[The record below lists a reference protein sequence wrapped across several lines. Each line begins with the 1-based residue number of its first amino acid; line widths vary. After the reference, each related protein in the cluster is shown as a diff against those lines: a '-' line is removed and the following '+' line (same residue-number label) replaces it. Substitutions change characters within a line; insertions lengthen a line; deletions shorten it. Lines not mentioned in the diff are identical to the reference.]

1 MKILNK
7 LSVLAALLGLITMAA
22 CSDDKDKDPSK
33 SDQELIGS
41 GIAWKFGS
49 ATAGVVPIDGM
60 IPECFKDNTIT
71 FNYNQ
76 SGNTGV
82 VDAGA
87 SKCDESEP
95 QSGNFVW
102 TYNESTK
109 VLSVDTDLLDI
120 PGATGDIKVV
130 SVSADNLVLTQDVA
144 LSGIGTQAITL
155 TLRH

>member
-1 MKILNK
+1 MKIFSTF
-7 LSVLAALLGLITMAA
+7 SVLLALLSLILLGS
-22 CSDDKDKDPSK
+22 CSDDDKDPSK

-49 ATAGVVPIDGM
+49 ATAGGFPVTSA
-60 IPECFKDNTIT
+60 IPECFLDNTIT

-87 SKCDESEP
+87 IKCDESEP

-109 VLSVDTDLLDI
+109 VLSVDTDLIDI
-120 PGATGDIKVV
+120 PGATGDIVVV
-130 SVSADNLVLTQDVA
+130 SVSSDTLVLTQSVA
-144 LSGIGTQAITL
+144 LSGFGTQEVTL
-155 TLRH
+155 TLVH